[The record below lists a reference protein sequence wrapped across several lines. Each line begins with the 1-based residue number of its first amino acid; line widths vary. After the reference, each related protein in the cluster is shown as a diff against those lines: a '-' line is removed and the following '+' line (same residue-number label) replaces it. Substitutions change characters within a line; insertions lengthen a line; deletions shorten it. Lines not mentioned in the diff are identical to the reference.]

1 MPAMPTSYFD
11 VISTMTLC
19 LYDAERMTAQGTPE
33 YTSEDVRAIGIS
45 LFIEMRRAQI
55 VLPDKVRFLARC
67 HELLTRVGEDKFQI
81 TLQEFGVMAPTE
93 VNDIKV
99 MASIVNSLTE
109 DAASQTGSAE

>member
-1 MPAMPTSYFD
+1 MSSSTIYFD
-11 VISTMTLC
+11 LISTMALC

-55 VLPDKVRFLARC
+55 VLPDKVRFIARC
-67 HELLTRVGEDKFQI
+67 HELLTLIGEDKFQL
-81 TLQEFGVMAPTE
+81 TLHDHGFTAPTE
-93 VNDIKV
+93 VDDVKV
-99 MASIVNSLTE
+99 MAAIINSLTE